1 MRHVFYQES
10 AMVYTFTGR
19 VRYSEVDEDGVM
31 TPLSVINYLQDCST
45 FQSEALGVGMNW
57 LKERGRA
64 WFLSAWKI
72 LTDRRPVFGEEITV
86 GTFAYGFK
94 GIYGYRHFFIKDA
107 AGNYIVRA
115 DSLWVFCDTG
125 DNYAPVKVTS
135 EYGDPY
141 IGGEE
146 PDLGIPKLKRKLPL
160 PDHMEPIGTVEV
172 QRHHLDT
179 NHHVN
184 NAQYVAIGLEAAG
197 LSSSYE
203 MQAEYRHAAVLGD
216 VFHVKKG
223 TDAEG
228 AVFVSLD
235 NEAGQP
241 YAVLRF
247 SSV

>member
-1 MRHVFYQES
+1 
-10 AMVYTFTGR
+10 MVYTITGR
-19 VRYSEVDEDGVM
+19 VRYSEIDEEGVM

-45 FQSEALGVGMNW
+45 FQSEELGIGMNW

-86 GTFAYGFK
+86 GTSAYDFK

-107 AGNYIVRA
+107 AGNYLVRA
-115 DSLWVFCDTG
+115 DSLWVLCDTRA
-125 DNYAPVKVTS
+125 DFAPVKVTA
-135 EYGDPY
+135 EFGEPY
-141 IGGEE
+141 LGGAVVE
-146 PDLGIPKLKRKLPL
+146 DLGIPRLKRKLPL
-160 PDHMEPIGTVEV
+160 PEHMEDAGTVTV

-197 LSSSYE
+197 LSSSYGI
-203 MQAEYRHAAVLGD
+203 QAEYRHAAVLGD
-216 VFHVKKG
+216 VFHIRKG
-223 TDAEG
+223 TDADG
-228 AVFVSLD
+228 AVCVSLE
-235 NEAGQP
+235 NGAGQP

-247 SSV
+247 FSHEQ